1 MAKGFNDLPTSVQAG
16 ILIAVPVLLAA
27 GFFFEGI
34 PTVVE
39 GVWPLKAKQEALHKD
54 YLKLKAEN
62 DQNEAFRQ
70 QQTEY
75 LNRIR
80 ELETQLQTLRSIV
93 PDQPDTD
100 AFMRSVFDAGTSSTI
115 NVRTFLP
122 QAEVS
127 QNLFVEQPFK
137 VRLDGTYYALLNF
150 FDRLAHE
157 QRIVSVKG
165 LSLGTPSGGGIG
177 AYTVRS
183 NETVGADCIITTYY
197 NKATPPPAPPAAKK
211 K

>member
-16 ILIAVPVLLAA
+16 ILIAVPVLLGA
-27 GFFFEGI
+27 GYFFEGI
-34 PTVVE
+34 PTVAD
-39 GVWPLKAKQEALHKD
+39 GVWPLHAKQEALHRD
-54 YLKLKAEN
+54 YLRLKAEN

-100 AFMRSVFDAGTSSTI
+100 AFMRSVFDAGTSTSI
-115 NVRTFLP
+115 NVRTFIP
-122 QAEVS
+122 QAEVPKD
-127 QNLFVEQPFK
+127 LFVEMPFR
-137 VRLDGTYYALLNF
+137 VRLDGTYYELLSF

-157 QRIVSVKG
+157 QRIVSVKD
-165 LSLGTPSGGGIG
+165 LSLGAPEGGGMG
-177 AYTVRS
+177 SYTVRPG
-183 NETVGADCIITTYY
+183 ETVGANCVITTYY
-197 NKATPPPAPPAAKK
+197 NRATPSSAPPATM
-211 K
+211 